1 MKYEFIKKT
10 LDEYELKYFKGNE
23 EKIIPFKIT
32 NEIATEL
39 SSIVKNAN
47 MKMYADMNKNGL
59 TKNDFIIKKEN
70 NGVVTYDETNFNEF
84 QEKYI
89 KLEEALILND
99 IIEKMF
105 KMNIKDLFEDMGV
118 LALPENEQQVALLK
132 FSTKLGTIIRGE
144 EKKPSEEK

>member
-10 LDEYELKYFKGNE
+10 LDEYELKYKKGNE

-32 NEIATEL
+32 NEIAKEL

-70 NGVVTYDETNFNEF
+70 NGIVTYDETNFNEF
-84 QEKYI
+84 QDKYI
-89 KLEEALILND
+89 KLEEALILNE

-105 KMNIKDLFEDMGV
+105 KMNIKDLFEDMGI

-144 EKKPSEEK
+144 EKNPSEEK

>member
-1 MKYEFIKKT
+1 MEYEFIKKT
-10 LDEYELKYFKGNE
+10 LDEYELKYKKGNE
-23 EKIIPFKIT
+23 EKIIPFKVT

-39 SSIVKNAN
+39 SSIQKNAN

-59 TKNDFIIKKEN
+59 TKNDFIIKKEEK
-70 NGVVTYDETNFNEF
+70 GKVIYDETNFIGF
-84 QEKYI
+84 QDKYI
-89 KLEEALILND
+89 KFEEALILND

-132 FSTKLGTIIRGE
+132 FSTKLGEIIRGE
-144 EKKPSEEK
+144 EKNPSEEK